1 VSGRLAGRTAVVTGA
16 ASGIGRETALVFARE
31 GAAVLAVDRNAEGL
45 GATVAQAERLV
56 PYVAD
61 LTEPGSAAAVF
72 AACAAELGPADTV
85 ANVAGVAGD
94 RGIEFSTDEDL
105 DRYVAL
111 NLGITFRMCR
121 EAVAVLGEG
130 GAIVNTS
137 SAVALTGMRGTAPYS
152 AAKAAISG
160 LTRQLAADHGRRG
173 IRVNAVAPGLI
184 RTPATTE
191 RIDAG
196 VFDEAVTRSRPLAR
210 VGTPRDI
217 ANAFAFLASDDAA
230 FVTGVTLP
238 VCGGWTTTRFRE

>member
-1 VSGRLAGRTAVVTGA
+1 MTGRLAGRTAIVTGA

-31 GAAVLAVDRNAEGL
+31 GAAVLAVDRDADGLAE
-45 GATVAQAERLV
+45 TVAQGEELAV
-56 PYVAD
+56 FAID
-61 LTEPGSAAAVF
+61 LTERGAAAAVF
-72 AACAAELGPADTV
+72 AACAAELGPPDTV
-85 ANVAGVAGD
+85 ANIAGAAGD
-94 RGIEFSTDEDL
+94 RGIEHSTDEDL
-105 DRYVAL
+105 DRYVEL

-130 GAIVNTS
+130 GSIVNTS

-160 LTRQLAADHGRRG
+160 LARQLAADHGRRG

-184 RTPATTE
+184 RTPATAE

-196 VFDEAVTRSRPLAR
+196 VFDETVTRSRPLAR
-210 VGTPRDI
+210 VGTPRDV

-230 FVTGVTLP
+230 FITGVTLP
-238 VCGGWTTTRFRE
+238 VCGGWTTTRFRG